1 MRNGSQN
8 TMSKLLAS
16 CLVSA
21 CLALTPGVFA
31 QTSKTASSEGT
42 AKLVALE
49 RMWNQA
55 QVSRDSAAI
64 ADMIGDKFINTEYD
78 GEVSDRG
85 KFLADFADPKF
96 QPSIMSIDDVKVDFY
111 STTAIVTGMYHAK
124 GTYGTKPY
132 EHFGRFTD
140 TWVFQDGK
148 WLCVASHSSLMKK

>member
-1 MRNGSQN
+1 MFEKAAIRRKG
-8 TMSKLLAS
+8 TVIATVVCCLL
-16 CLVSA
+16 V
-21 CLALTPGVFA
+21 TPCVFA
-31 QTSKTASSEGT
+31 QTLKPISYAEP

-55 QVSRDSAAI
+55 QVMRDSSAVAS
-64 ADMIGDKFINTEYD
+64 MIGDKFVNTEWD

-96 QPSIMSIDDVKVDFY
+96 QPSTMSIDDVKVEMY
-111 STTAIVTGMYHAK
+111 SSTAIVTGNYHTK

-140 TWVFQDGK
+140 TWVFQDSK
-148 WLCVASHSSLMKK
+148 WLCVASHSSLQKK

>member
-1 MRNGSQN
+1 MLENVGIRSGSSI
-8 TMSKLLAS
+8 MKAA
-16 CLVSA
+16 A
-21 CLALTPGVFA
+21 CCVLISVCACA
-31 QTSKTASSEGT
+31 QTSQANSSAET

-55 QVSRDSAAI
+55 QVIRDATAVAS
-64 ADMIGDKFINTEYD
+64 MIGDKFVNTEWD

-96 QPSIMSIDDVKVDFY
+96 QPTLMNIQDVKVDMY
-111 STTAIVTGMYHAK
+111 ATTAIVSGAYHTK
-124 GTYGTKPY
+124 GTYGAKPY

-148 WLCVASHSSLMKK
+148 WLCVASHTSLLKK

>member
-1 MRNGSQN
+1 MLEKVRLRNGGAIL
-8 TMSKLLAS
+8 KAAACCALI
-16 CLVSA
+16 SA
-21 CLALTPGVFA
+21 CAVA
-31 QTSKTASSEGT
+31 QTSRANSSAEA

-55 QVSRDSAAI
+55 QVIRDATAVAS
-64 ADMIGDKFINTEYD
+64 MIGDKFINTEWD

-96 QPSIMSIDDVKVDFY
+96 QPILMNIQDVKVDMY
-111 STTAIVTGMYHAK
+111 ATTAIVSGVYHTK
-124 GTYGTKPY
+124 GTYGAKPY

-148 WLCVASHSSLMKK
+148 WLCVASHTSLLKK

>member
-1 MRNGSQN
+1 MFEKAAIRRKR
-8 TMSKLLAS
+8 TVIATVVCCLL
-16 CLVSA
+16 V
-21 CLALTPGVFA
+21 TPCVFA
-31 QTSKTASSEGT
+31 QTLKPISYAEP

-55 QVSRDSAAI
+55 QVMRDSTAVAS
-64 ADMIGDKFINTEYD
+64 MIGDKFVNTEWD

-96 QPSIMSIDDVKVDFY
+96 QPSTMSIDDVKVEMY
-111 STTAIVTGMYHAK
+111 SSTAIVTGNYHTK
-124 GTYGTKPY
+124 GTYGSKSY

-148 WLCVASHSSLMKK
+148 WLCVASHSSLQKK